1 MKTMLKLMA
10 ATVIMSSLSGCIGYG
25 YQQAV
30 LTPEQREQM
39 AYDSQRVQ
47 DTERVERAERRA
59 GLLRVEYAGYLRT
72 ENQSGCPDRLR
83 QRHFHYDLSAVHAGG
98 LSSAGRPL

>member
-30 LTPEQREQM
+30 ITPEQREQL

-47 DTERVERAERRA
+47 DAERGERAERRA
-59 GLLRVEYAGYLRT
+59 ERHEERMSQAEAYRRAT
-72 ENQSGCPDRLR
+72 SGRNVYIL
-83 QRHFHYDLSAVHAGG
+83 H
-98 LSSAGRPL
+98 

>member
-25 YQQAV
+25 YQQAAI
-30 LTPEQREQM
+30 TPEQREQM

-47 DTERVERAERRA
+47 DAERGERAERHEERMSQAEAYRRA
-59 GLLRVEYAGYLRT
+59 T
-72 ENQSGCPDRLR
+72 SGQNVYIL
-83 QRHFHYDLSAVHAGG
+83 H
-98 LSSAGRPL
+98 

>member
-59 GLLRVEYAGYLRT
+59 ERHEERMSQAGVNGSLNLT
-72 ENQSGCPDRLR
+72 PLGI
-83 QRHFHYDLSAVHAGG
+83 HSAI
-98 LSSAGRPL
+98 RI

>member
-30 LTPEQREQM
+30 ITPEQREQM

-47 DTERVERAERRA
+47 DAERSERAERRA
-59 GLLRVEYAGYLRT
+59 ERHEERMSPAEAYRRAT
-72 ENQSGCPDRLR
+72 SGQHVYIL
-83 QRHFHYDLSAVHAGG
+83 H
-98 LSSAGRPL
+98 

>member
-30 LTPEQREQM
+30 ITPEQREQM

-47 DTERVERAERRA
+47 DAERSERAERRA
-59 GLLRVEYAGYLRT
+59 ERHEDRMSQAEAYRRAT
-72 ENQSGCPDRLR
+72 SGRNVYIL
-83 QRHFHYDLSAVHAGG
+83 H
-98 LSSAGRPL
+98 

>member
-30 LTPEQREQM
+30 ITPEQREQM

-47 DTERVERAERRA
+47 DAERSERAERRA
-59 GLLRVEYAGYLRT
+59 ERHEERMSQAEAYRRAT
-72 ENQSGCPDRLR
+72 SGRNIYIL
-83 QRHFHYDLSAVHAGG
+83 H
-98 LSSAGRPL
+98 

>member
-1 MKTMLKLMA
+1 MKTMLKMMA

-30 LTPEQREQM
+30 ITPEQREQM

-47 DTERVERAERRA
+47 DAERSERAERRA
-59 GLLRVEYAGYLRT
+59 ERHEERMSQAEAYRRAT
-72 ENQSGCPDRLR
+72 SGRNVYIL
-83 QRHFHYDLSAVHAGG
+83 H
-98 LSSAGRPL
+98 

>member
-30 LTPEQREQM
+30 ITPEQREQM

-47 DTERVERAERRA
+47 DADRSERAERRA
-59 GLLRVEYAGYLRT
+59 ERHEERMSQAEAYRRAT
-72 ENQSGCPDRLR
+72 SGRNVYIL
-83 QRHFHYDLSAVHAGG
+83 H
-98 LSSAGRPL
+98 

>member
-30 LTPEQREQM
+30 ITPEQREQM

-47 DTERVERAERRA
+47 DAERSARAERRA
-59 GLLRVEYAGYLRT
+59 ERHEERMSQAEAYRRAT
-72 ENQSGCPDRLR
+72 SGRNVYIL
-83 QRHFHYDLSAVHAGG
+83 H
-98 LSSAGRPL
+98 

>member
-10 ATVIMSSLSGCIGYG
+10 ATVIMGSLSGCIGYS

-30 LTPEQREQM
+30 ITPEQREQM

-47 DTERVERAERRA
+47 DAERVERAERRA
-59 GLLRVEYAGYLRT
+59 ERHEERMSQAEAYRRAT
-72 ENQSGCPDRLR
+72 SGQNVYIL
-83 QRHFHYDLSAVHAGG
+83 H
-98 LSSAGRPL
+98 

>member
-10 ATVIMSSLSGCIGYG
+10 ATVIMGSLSGCIGYG

-30 LTPEQREQM
+30 ITPEQREQM

-47 DTERVERAERRA
+47 DAERVERAERHEERMSQAEAYRRA
-59 GLLRVEYAGYLRT
+59 T
-72 ENQSGCPDRLR
+72 SGQNVYIL
-83 QRHFHYDLSAVHAGG
+83 H
-98 LSSAGRPL
+98 

>member
-47 DTERVERAERRA
+47 DTERTERAERRA
-59 GLLRVEYAGYLRT
+59 E
-72 ENQSGCPDRLR
+72 
-83 QRHFHYDLSAVHAGG
+83 RHEERMSQAEAYRRATTGQNVYIWH
-98 LSSAGRPL
+98 

>member
-30 LTPEQREQM
+30 ITWQREQM

-47 DTERVERAERRA
+47 DAERSERAERRA
-59 GLLRVEYAGYLRT
+59 ERHEERMSQAEAYRRAT
-72 ENQSGCPDRLR
+72 SGQNVYIL
-83 QRHFHYDLSAVHAGG
+83 H
-98 LSSAGRPL
+98 

>member
-10 ATVIMSSLSGCIGYG
+10 ATVIMSSLSGWGYG

-59 GLLRVEYAGYLRT
+59 ERHEERMSQAEAYRRAT
-72 ENQSGCPDRLR
+72 SGQNVYIL
-83 QRHFHYDLSAVHAGG
+83 H
-98 LSSAGRPL
+98 

>member
-30 LTPEQREQM
+30 ITPEQREQL

-47 DTERVERAERRA
+47 DAERSERAERRA
-59 GLLRVEYAGYLRT
+59 ERHEERMSQAEAYRRAT
-72 ENQSGCPDRLR
+72 SGRNVYIL
-83 QRHFHYDLSAVHAGG
+83 H
-98 LSSAGRPL
+98 

>member
-10 ATVIMSSLSGCIGYG
+10 ATVIMGSLSGCIGYG

-30 LTPEQREQM
+30 ITPEQREQM

-47 DTERVERAERRA
+47 DAERVERAELRAERHEERMSQAEAYRRA
-59 GLLRVEYAGYLRT
+59 T
-72 ENQSGCPDRLR
+72 SGQNVYIL
-83 QRHFHYDLSAVHAGG
+83 H
-98 LSSAGRPL
+98 

>member
-47 DTERVERAERRA
+47 DTERVERMSQAEAYRRA
-59 GLLRVEYAGYLRT
+59 T
-72 ENQSGCPDRLR
+72 SGQNVYIL
-83 QRHFHYDLSAVHAGG
+83 H
-98 LSSAGRPL
+98 

>member
-25 YQQAV
+25 YQQAAI
-30 LTPEQREQM
+30 TPEQREQM

-47 DTERVERAERRA
+47 DAERSERAERRA
-59 GLLRVEYAGYLRT
+59 ERHEERMSQAEAYRRAT
-72 ENQSGCPDRLR
+72 SGRNVYIL
-83 QRHFHYDLSAVHAGG
+83 H
-98 LSSAGRPL
+98 